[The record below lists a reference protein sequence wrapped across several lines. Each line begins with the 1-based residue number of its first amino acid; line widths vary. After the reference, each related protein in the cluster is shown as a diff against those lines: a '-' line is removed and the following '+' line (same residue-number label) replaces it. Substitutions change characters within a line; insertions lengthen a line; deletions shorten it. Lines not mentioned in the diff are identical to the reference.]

1 MCVRACVQHWLARA
15 ERVASASLPPQC
27 TCDHSDI
34 LFESIR
40 QLSGG
45 SARAVASGESEGF
58 DPAELGVARSADN
71 QLHASTSGPDEREQA
86 FIVAALE
93 FWSCPTQ
100 TDQQS

>member
-1 MCVRACVQHWLARA
+1 MA
-15 ERVASASLPPQC
+15 EWVAPASLTRQC

-45 SARAVASGESEGF
+45 SARAVGSGESEGF

-71 QLHASTSGPDEREQA
+71 RLYASTSGPVLREQ
-86 FIVAALE
+86 AALE
-93 FWSCPTQ
+93 F
-100 TDQQS
+100 